1 MFSKSQDWV
10 HSKCWVACFDILGF
24 KNLVSFEDDES
35 LQITFLIED
44 YEKTLEHL
52 KTSCERYQEGDIEYC
67 WLSDTFVLFSRDD
80 SARSYAVLQQAAKH
94 FITECTYSNI
104 PIRGAISVGHITRSK
119 DNRSFMGKAFIDA
132 FVYAEDQDWIG
143 LLLTPTAIAKASSNG
158 LFPERHDF
166 VKSQNIP
173 MRKFPSNGVMAY
185 RFQNGSANFASPLLT
200 MLSQMKHFSEEQHH
214 KKYDNTK
221 QFIEE
226 HYKYIEED
234 EED

>member
-1 MFSKSQDWV
+1 MFSEPQDWV
-10 HSKCWVACFDILGF
+10 HTKCWVACFDILGF
-24 KNLVSFEDDES
+24 KNLVAFEDDES

-52 KTSCERYQEGDIEYC
+52 RTSCKPYQEGDIEYC
-67 WLSDTFVLFSRDD
+67 WLSDTFVIFSRND

-94 FITECTYSNI
+94 FITECTYSKI

-143 LLLTPTAIAKASSNG
+143 LLLTPTAIEKANSYG

-166 VKSQNIP
+166 VKSAKIP
-173 MRKFPSNGVMAY
+173 MRKCKNSGVMAY
-185 RFQNGSANFASPLLT
+185 RFQNGSANFPSPLLP
-200 MLSQMKHFSEEQHH
+200 MLSQMKQSSAEHHH
-214 KKYDNTK
+214 KKYDGTM

-226 HYKYIEED
+226 HYRYIEEHA
-234 EED
+234 